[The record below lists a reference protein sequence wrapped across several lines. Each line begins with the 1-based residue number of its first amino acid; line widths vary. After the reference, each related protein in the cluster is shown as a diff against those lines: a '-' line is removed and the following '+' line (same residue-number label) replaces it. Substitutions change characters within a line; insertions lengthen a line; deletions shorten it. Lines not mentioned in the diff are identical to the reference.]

1 MDEVLNSRPL
11 KVHKKGKIKLCELKP
26 ISQGCKCV
34 NAHQVFALLGRADK
48 APEMLKQLY
57 AFMAAN

>member
-11 KVHKKGKIKLCELKP
+11 IVHKKGKIKLCELKP
-26 ISQGCKCV
+26 INQDCEYA
-34 NAHQVFALLGRADK
+34 NAYQVLALLGHADK